1 VINKCWTL
9 RCYGISHFEEP
20 DIIPEERIKVE
31 LLISSV
37 KCPTAMDVSAK
48 NMDDPMLNFFGH
60 LKQIHVIAAASGTLH
75 LNFIAVILMEPLK
88 ALYEQEVYRQPCNAF
103 IGCVSWTNGG
113 KLPTNWATPVG
124 VTTKHSRFRLSGPIT
139 DFVSLAVNFHAPRT
153 VLV

>member
-1 VINKCWTL
+1 
-9 RCYGISHFEEP
+9 
-20 DIIPEERIKVE
+20 
-31 LLISSV
+31 
-37 KCPTAMDVSAK
+37 MDVPAK

-75 LNFIAVILMEPLK
+75 LKFIAVVLMESLE

-103 IGCVSWTNGG
+103 IGYVSWTNGG
-113 KLPTNWATPVG
+113 KSPTNWATPVG
-124 VTTKHSRFRLSGPIT
+124 ITTKHSRFGLPRPIT